1 MLQYAI
7 VFFVIAIT
15 AALLGF
21 SGIAAGAAGIAKVLF
36 FVFLVGAIVT
46 LILGFARRNRLTRR
60 ADSIPRIKE
69 RMN

>member
-15 AALLGF
+15 AAVLGF

-46 LILGFARRNRLTRR
+46 LVMGFARRSRLTRR
-60 ADSIPRIKE
+60 VDSLPRVKE

>member
-1 MLQYAI
+1 MVQYAI

-21 SGIAAGAAGIAKVLF
+21 SGIAAGAAGIAKVLSI
-36 FVFLVGAIVT
+36 VFLIGAIVT
-46 LILGFARRNRLTRR
+46 LVMGFGRRNRLSRR
-60 ADSIPRIKE
+60 VESIPRIRE